1 MFGFILRR
9 VVSGFVVIVLVI
21 TATFFLLRL
30 LPGGPFDR
38 EKKLPEEIKKNIEA
52 KFHLDK
58 PIHVQYLL
66 YISGV
71 LKGDFGPSYKF
82 LHRTANDI
90 LKDTF
95 PVSFKLGLV
104 SFLIALFSGI
114 FVGTISAL
122 RGGKIFE
129 SFASFGISMPSFVV
143 ATFLILIFSL
153 WFKFLPPALF
163 ENWKHAVLPVITL
176 SFGPGIY
183 IAKLTRASV
192 LTTLEEDFVRF
203 AKAKGIGGFRFL
215 IHVISASLSSVF
227 SVGGMMFAFMITG
240 SFIVET
246 IFAIP
251 GMGRYFV
258 LSVVDRDYPVIM
270 ALTIVFTVI
279 LVSMNILSEILY
291 VLFDPRAREK
301 I

>member
-1 MFGFILRR
+1 MFRFVLGR
-9 VVSGFVVIVLVI
+9 VISGFFVVFLAI
-21 TATFFLLRL
+21 TSTFFLLRL

-58 PIHVQYLL
+58 PVHMQYIL
-66 YISGV
+66 YMSGV

-95 PVSFKLGLV
+95 PVSFKLGFI
-104 SFLIALFSGI
+104 SFIVALFTGI
-114 FVGTISAL
+114 FTGTLFAL
-122 RGGKIFE
+122 RGGKFFE
-129 SFASFGISMPSFVV
+129 AFASVGISMPSFVI
-143 ATFLILIFSL
+143 ATVLILIFSL
-153 WFKFLPPALF
+153 WLGIFPPALL
-163 ENWKHAVLPVITL
+163 ESWKHMILPVITL
-176 SFGPGIY
+176 SFGPAVY
-183 IAKLTRASV
+183 IAKLTRTSV
-192 LTTLEEDFVRF
+192 LTTLEEDFVKF
-203 AKAKGIGGFRFL
+203 AKAKGVAGLRFL
-215 IHVISASLSSVF
+215 THVVSASLSSVF

-301 I
+301 V